1 MVMVQTT
8 ITGSVARIALDRPP
22 LNVLDIG
29 MARELAAAAT
39 ALSAMHDLHAIVLVA
54 NGSAFSA
61 GVDVRDHL
69 PDRGAEM
76 LREFHQACLA
86 LWNLDTPTVARVHGA
101 ALGGGVE
108 LTLMCD
114 MVVAG
119 HGATFAF
126 PEIRL
131 GVFPPIA
138 AVLLSRM
145 IPAHVAADLILTGR
159 ELSAIEAERAG
170 LVNRAVE
177 DDALDDAVDELL
189 GRLCALSAS
198 SLRVTKQAM
207 RLAKI
212 RAVPD
217 AVGAAESHYLRRLLD
232 DRDAIEGLSAFLEKR
247 PAKWR
252 S

>member
-1 MVMVQTT
+1 MAFVQTT
-8 ITGSVARIALDRPP
+8 ITDGVARIALDRPP

-39 ALSAMHDLHAIVLVA
+39 ALSAMHDLHAIVLEA
-54 NGSAFSA
+54 NGAAFSA

-76 LREFHQACLA
+76 LREFHHACLE
-86 LWNLDTPTVARVHGA
+86 LWHLDTPTLARVHGA
-101 ALGGGVE
+101 ALGGGAE

-114 MVVAG
+114 LVVAG
-119 HGATFAF
+119 ESATFGF

-131 GVFPPIA
+131 GVFPPVA
-138 AVLLSRM
+138 AILLSRM
-145 IPAHVAADLILTGR
+145 IPAHIAADLILTGR
-159 ELSAIEAERAG
+159 TLSAHEAERAG
-170 LVNRAVE
+170 LVNHAVPDE
-177 DDALDDAVDELL
+177 ALDDAVDAVLA
-189 GRLCALSAS
+189 RLCALSPS

-207 RLAKI
+207 RLSRI

-217 AVGAAESHYLRRLLD
+217 AVGAAESLYLRRLLD

-247 PAKWR
+247 PASWR

>member
-1 MVMVQTT
+1 MASVQTT
-8 ITGSVARIALDRPP
+8 ITHRVARIALDRPP

-29 MARELAAAAT
+29 MAHELAAAAI
-39 ALSAMHDLHAIVLVA
+39 ALSAMHDLHAIVLEA
-54 NGSAFSA
+54 SGSAFSA

-76 LREFHQACLA
+76 LRAFHHACLA
-86 LWNLDTPTVARVHGA
+86 LWHLDTPTVARVHGA
-101 ALGGGVE
+101 ALGGGAE

-131 GVFPPIA
+131 GVFPPVA
-138 AVLLSRM
+138 AVMLARM
-145 IPAHVAADLILTGR
+145 IPAHIAADMILTGR
-159 ELSAIEAERAG
+159 TLGAHEAERAG

-177 DDALDDAVDELL
+177 DDALDGAVDEILD
-189 GRLCALSAS
+189 RLVALSAS

-207 RLAKI
+207 RLARI
-212 RAVPD
+212 RAIPD
-217 AVGAAESHYLRRLLD
+217 AVGAAESHYLRRLLE

-247 PAKWR
+247 PADWR

>member
-1 MVMVQTT
+1 MSFVHTT
-8 ITGSVARIALDRPP
+8 ITGSVARIALHRPP

-29 MARELAAAAT
+29 TARELAAAAT
-39 ALSAMHDLHAIVLVA
+39 ALSAMHDLHAIVLEA
-54 NGSAFSA
+54 DGSAFSA

-76 LREFHQACLA
+76 LRAFHRACFT
-86 LWNLDTPTVARVHGA
+86 LWQLDTPTLARVHGA
-101 ALGGGVE
+101 ALGGGAE

-114 MVVAG
+114 LVVAG
-119 HGATFAF
+119 ERATFGF

-131 GVFPPIA
+131 GVFPPVA

-145 IPAHVAADLILTGR
+145 IPAHLAAELVLTGR
-159 ELSAIEAERAG
+159 TLTALEAERAG
-170 LVNRAVE
+170 LVNRVVP
-177 DDALDDAVDELL
+177 DDALEGAVDEVLA
-189 GRLCALSAS
+189 GLCALSAS
-198 SLRVTKQAM
+198 SLRVAKQAM

-212 RAVPD
+212 RSVPD
-217 AVGAAESHYLRRLLD
+217 AIGAAESHYLRRLLD

-247 PAKWR
+247 PAVWR